1 VPLTTRRYPMSKA
14 LFETVMNRLRDL
26 GARGYRQARRLG
38 HTLIAFTFFVMAA
51 VGVIVSLEEWMLH
64 RQTPSED
71 WLRLSVFGG
80 FTVFLII
87 MGLLSL
93 LKARS
98 IR

>member
-1 VPLTTRRYPMSKA
+1 MSK
-14 LFETVMNRLRDL
+14 LRDL
-26 GARGYRQARRLG
+26 GARGYRQARRVG
-38 HTLIAFTFFVMAA
+38 HTLIAFIFFVMAG
-51 VGVIVSLEEWMLH
+51 VGVFVSLEEWTSH
-64 RQTPSED
+64 RQAPSED
-71 WLRLSVFGG
+71 LLRLSVFGG

>member
-1 VPLTTRRYPMSKA
+1 MSK
-14 LFETVMNRLRDL
+14 LRDL

-38 HTLIAFTFFVMAA
+38 HTLMAFTFFLMAA
-51 VGVIVSLEEWMLH
+51 VGVFGSLEEWMSH
-64 RQTPSED
+64 RQAPAED
-71 WLRLSVFGG
+71 WLRLSVFCG

-98 IR
+98 VR

>member
-1 VPLTTRRYPMSKA
+1 M
-14 LFETVMNRLRDL
+14 ERLREI
-26 GARGYRQARRLG
+26 GVRGYRLARRLG

-51 VGVIVSLEEWMLH
+51 VGVFVSLEEWTSH
-64 RQTPSED
+64 RQAPADD

-80 FTVFLII
+80 FTVFLTI

-98 IR
+98 VR